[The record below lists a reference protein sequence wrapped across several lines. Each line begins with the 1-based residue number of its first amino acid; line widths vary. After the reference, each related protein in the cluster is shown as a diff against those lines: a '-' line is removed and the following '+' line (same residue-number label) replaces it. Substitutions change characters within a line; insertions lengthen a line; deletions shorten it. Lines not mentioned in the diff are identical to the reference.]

1 MKLLP
6 IFSLLV
12 LMCACN
18 YSENKNKKVNIT
30 INKEIESKLKLLS
43 TSGIQTDSLKANAKQ
58 IDSNINSLILLSK
71 DIENMSAV
79 VFKANQ
85 YFNTLSQT
93 YKLNSN
99 QFITIKTG
107 MHVDDVATI
116 LKENELKFFNLILI
130 KNNRSDLLLNTAK

>member
-1 MKLLP
+1 MKLIP

-30 INKEIESKLKLLS
+30 INKEIESKLKLLN

-107 MHVDDVATI
+107 MHVDDVTTI

>member
-1 MKLLP
+1 
-6 IFSLLV
+6 
-12 LMCACN
+12 MCACN

-30 INKEIESKLKLLS
+30 INKEIESKLKLLN

-107 MHVDDVATI
+107 MHVDDVTTI
-116 LKENELKFFNLILI
+116 LKENELKVFNLILI

>member
-1 MKLLP
+1 
-6 IFSLLV
+6 
-12 LMCACN
+12 MCACN

-30 INKEIESKLKLLS
+30 INKEIESKLKLLN

-107 MHVDDVATI
+107 MHVDDVTTI

>member
-1 MKLLP
+1 MKLIP

-12 LMCACN
+12 LTCACN

-30 INKEIESKLKLLS
+30 INKEIESKLKLLN

-58 IDSNINSLILLSK
+58 IDSNVNCLIFLSK

-85 YFNTLSQT
+85 YFNTLTQT

-107 MHVDDVATI
+107 MHVDDVTTI

-130 KNNRSDLLLNTAK
+130 KNKRSDLLLNTAK

>member
-1 MKLLP
+1 
-6 IFSLLV
+6 
-12 LMCACN
+12 MCACN

-30 INKEIESKLKLLS
+30 INKEIESKLKLLN

-107 MHVDDVATI
+107 MHVDDVTTI
-116 LKENELKFFNLILI
+116 LKENELKFFDLILI

>member
-1 MKLLP
+1 
-6 IFSLLV
+6 
-12 LMCACN
+12 MCACN

>member
-1 MKLLP
+1 
-6 IFSLLV
+6 
-12 LMCACN
+12 MCACN

-85 YFNTLSQT
+85 YFNTLTQT